1 MSARWQRVRET
12 FEQICDLDATQRK
25 AKLAIVEQEDPT
37 LCTDVESL
45 LTSYDEG
52 ATALDFLPALD
63 RSEVP
68 AQGTDAERIGQL
80 VGSYR
85 LIERLAVGGMSTVY
99 LAERADTQTSDRVAI
114 KIITTA
120 GPLPQRARKRFYH
133 ERRLL
138 AELNHP
144 NIARLLHGGV
154 TDDGWP
160 YLVMEYVE
168 GEPIDVYCEMHD
180 LSIDGRVE
188 VFRGVCAAVQYAHQN
203 LVVHRDLKPGNIL
216 VTRDGVPKLL
226 DFGIAKLL
234 QPEYDPQSATAPT
247 TERFMTPE
255 YASPEQIRGMGVT
268 TASDV
273 YSLGVILYQL
283 LTGRRPHSFKTR
295 LVYEIAR
302 IICDE
307 DPLKPS
313 IAVSRTTDSPDHSE
327 SNRHTVLSEK
337 EARLSRTRREKLG
350 HRLAGDMDAIV
361 MRAMRKEPDSRYSS
375 VDQFADDLGRYLH
388 GMPVRARKGTWRYRA
403 SKFIRRNRTGV
414 AALAAVFVVLV
425 ACVVTSTWFA
435 IQANRQARAAT
446 EARDE
451 AKRQAAIAHAVNDFL
466 NNDFLAAVAPE
477 FQGKDVSMRVVLD
490 AASKAIARKFEDA
503 PLIKAAVLTTMGNT
517 YASLGVF
524 ELAVPHLERAL
535 VLIRDEVGEDESGT
549 LTAMTNLAKLYGQQG
564 RYDDA
569 EPMHIKALTASRRVL
584 GEDDPVTL
592 NSMNELGQLYLRM
605 ARFEE
610 AERLLV
616 KTLEANLRVL
626 GEDHPDTLPPMTNL
640 AEVFV
645 RQGRYDEAEPLSV
658 KVLETSQR
666 VLGEQH
672 PFTLGFMNNLAEL
685 YSHQARY
692 DEAEPL
698 HVKALEGRL
707 HVLGEDHPGTLT
719 SMNNLAL
726 LYVRQGRY
734 DEAEPLYR
742 RALEAYRRVL
752 GEDHP
757 HMLASMGSLS
767 ELYRK
772 QGRYDEA
779 EPLSVTAMK
788 TNLRVL
794 GEDHPSTLGAMN
806 NLAVLYFD
814 QGRYGEAEPL
824 HVRVLE
830 VFRRV
835 LGKDHPNTLGSISN
849 LASLYR
855 NQGRYDEAEPLYI
868 ELLDGCRRVLGE
880 EHPYTLKSM
889 CYLGQSY
896 YSQGRYEEAEPVYVA
911 ALEVQTRVLGT
922 DHPNTLTTMSYLARL
937 YTSQARYDEAE
948 PLCVQALDGCRD
960 VLGDDHPTTL
970 ETEGN
975 LAILLGHKGKAKRA
989 EQMFRRVLDLQVAK
1003 LGPDHV
1009 GVLTTTAD
1017 LAEFLR
1023 KCGRLDEAESLYRTA
1038 LEALTRTGREES
1050 DRAQSIRQILA
1061 GVLNDKGKL
1070 NQVEESERANDLSRY
1085 P

>member
-12 FEQICDLDATQRK
+12 FEQICDLDASERK
-25 AKLAIVEQEDPT
+25 AKLAVVEQEDPT
-37 LCTDVESL
+37 LCADVASL
-45 LTSYDEG
+45 LVSYDEG
-52 ATALDFLPALD
+52 ATALDFLPELCSSD
-63 RSEVP
+63 VP
-68 AQGTDAERIGQL
+68 PQGTDVERIGQM
-80 VGSYR
+80 VGAYR

-99 LAERADTQTSDRVAI
+99 LAERADTQTGDRVAI
-114 KIITTA
+114 KIITSA

-160 YLVMEYVE
+160 YLVMEYVA
-168 GEPIDVYCEMHD
+168 GEPIDVYCEAHD
-180 LSIDGRVE
+180 LSIEGRVA

-234 QPEYDPQSATAPT
+234 QPEYTPQSAAAPT

-313 IAVSRTTDSPDHSE
+313 LAVSQATSSYDHSE
-327 SNRHTVLSEK
+327 SNRHGVPSEK
-337 EARLSRTRREKLG
+337 EDRPSKARRDKLG

-375 VDQFADDLGRYLH
+375 VDQFADDLGRYLQ

-414 AALAAVFVVLV
+414 AALSAVFVVLV

-435 IQANRQARAAT
+435 IQA
-446 EARDE
+446 
-451 AKRQAAIAHAVNDFL
+451 KRQAAIAQAVNDFL
-466 NNDFLAAVAPE
+466 NDDFLAAVALE

-490 AASKAIARKFEDA
+490 AASKAIAGKFEDE
-503 PLIKAAVLTTMGNT
+503 PLIEAAVRTTVGTT

-524 ELAVPHLERAL
+524 EAALPHLERAL
-535 VLIRDEVGEDESGT
+535 VLTRAELGEDQAGT
-549 LTAMTNLAKLYGQQG
+549 LTAMIDLAKLYGQQG
-564 RYDDA
+564 RYDEA
-569 EPMHIKALTASRRVL
+569 EPMHVEALTASRRVL
-584 GEDDPVTL
+584 GEDHPVTL
-592 NSMNELGQLYLRM
+592 KSMSKLAQLYLGL
-605 ARFEE
+605 ARYEE

-616 KTLEANLRVL
+616 KTLEANHRVL
-626 GEDHPDTLPPMTNL
+626 GEDHRDTLHTMTNL

-645 RQGRYDEAEPLSV
+645 RQGRYDEAEPLSLRA
-658 KVLETSQR
+658 LEVSQR
-666 VLGEQH
+666 VLGPEH
-672 PFTLGFMNNLAEL
+672 PKTLGFMNNLAEL
-685 YSHQARY
+685 YSHQGRY
-692 DEAEPL
+692 DDAEPL
-698 HVKALEGRL
+698 HVKALDGGLR
-707 HVLGEDHPGTLT
+707 VRGEEHPDTLT

-734 DEAEPLYR
+734 DQAEPLYH

-757 HMLASMGSLS
+757 HTLASMGSLS

-772 QGRYDEA
+772 QARYDEA
-779 EPLSVTAMK
+779 EPLSIKAME

-794 GEDHPSTLGAMN
+794 GEEHPSTLGSMN

-814 QGRYGEAEPL
+814 QGRYDEAEPL
-824 HVRVLE
+824 QLRVLE
-830 VFRRV
+830 VSRRI
-835 LGKDHPNTLGSISN
+835 LGEDHPNTLGSVSN
-849 LASLYR
+849 LAKLYR
-855 NQGRYDEAEPLYI
+855 NQGRYDEAEPLYTK
-868 ELLDGCRRVLGE
+868 LLEGCRRVLGE

-896 YSQGRYEEAEPVYVA
+896 ASQARYAEAEPLYLA
-911 ALEVQTRVLGT
+911 ALEVQDRVLGK
-922 DHPNTLTTMSYLARL
+922 DHPDTLTTMSYLAGL
-937 YTSQARYDEAE
+937 YTAQARYDEAE
-948 PLCVQALDGCRD
+948 RLCVQALDGCRN

-975 LAILLGHKGKAKRA
+975 LAILLGQKGETERA
-989 EQMFRRVLDLQVAK
+989 ERMFQGVLELQLAK
-1003 LGPDHV
+1003 LGPDHPN
-1009 GVLTTTAD
+1009 VLTTTEN
-1017 LAEFLR
+1017 LAEFLHKR
-1023 KCGRLDEAESLYRTA
+1023 GRLNEAESLYRTA
-1038 LEALTRTGREES
+1038 LEVLRRTGRQES
-1050 DRAQSIRQILA
+1050 DRAQLIRHNLSA
-1061 GVLNDKGKL
+1061 VLNELQK
-1070 NQVEESERANDLSRY
+1070 
-1085 P
+1085 